1 MFESLLLST
10 LHILSNNL
18 HEVIAIISPI
28 LQLKKLRLR
37 EVKEHTQSH
46 QISKIHGEKRENS
59 TIT

>member
-37 EVKEHTQSH
+37 EVKKPAQSH
-46 QISKIHGEKRENS
+46 QISKTHGEKRENS

>member
-28 LQLKKLRLR
+28 LQLKNLRLR
-37 EVKEHTQSH
+37 EVKEPTQSH
-46 QISKIHGEKRENS
+46 QISNIHGEKRENS